1 MNAGST
7 PQRLGKPLSPLSSV
21 PPLGDGSGAQTML
34 RRQPSAAGSLS
45 SNRSAYKAYDPNES
59 LDPAYLAS
67 PAAEYGPSP
76 SSSQHR
82 LRSGRI

>member
-21 PPLGDGSGAQTML
+21 LPLGDGSGAQTML
-34 RRQPSAAGSLS
+34 RQPSVAGSLS
-45 SNRSAYKAYDPNES
+45 SNYKPYDPNEA

-76 SSSQHR
+76 STSQHR
-82 LRSGRI
+82 LRSGRM